1 MVHECNT
8 VIEFVFATYVT
19 WIINV
24 LKVVLYLHSPVI
36 PGTSSVMIFLL
47 RSKIFY
53 GTNGDILV
61 QNITRSVSITIIDC
75 LIFRPPLNP
84 RVLSLAKHAW

>member
-1 MVHECNT
+1 MVHDCNT
-8 VIEFVFATYVT
+8 VIELVLATYVT

-24 LKVVLYLHSPVI
+24 LKVVLYLYSPVI
-36 PGTSSVMIFLL
+36 PGTSSVIIFLI
-47 RSKIFY
+47 RSKNLY
-53 GTNGDILV
+53 GDVLV

-84 RVLSLAKHAW
+84 CVLSLAKHAW